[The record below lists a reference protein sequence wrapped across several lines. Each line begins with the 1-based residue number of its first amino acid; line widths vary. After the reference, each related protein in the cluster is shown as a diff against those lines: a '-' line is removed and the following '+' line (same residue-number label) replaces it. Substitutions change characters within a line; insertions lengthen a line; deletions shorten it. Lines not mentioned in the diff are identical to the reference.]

1 MGFCPICGA
10 HHDPNVPCTDRAG
23 EILGDIWVS
32 RASRKRRKEFQRLQ
46 KAADRSMI
54 RLVFIML
61 TFVILLVLFGVL
73 AEKSKLWLLGWVIQT
88 IALIILI
95 IFPRHKSRKR

>member
-1 MGFCPICGA
+1 
-10 HHDPNVPCTDRAG
+10 
-23 EILGDIWVS
+23 
-32 RASRKRRKEFQRLQ
+32 
-46 KAADRSMI
+46 MI